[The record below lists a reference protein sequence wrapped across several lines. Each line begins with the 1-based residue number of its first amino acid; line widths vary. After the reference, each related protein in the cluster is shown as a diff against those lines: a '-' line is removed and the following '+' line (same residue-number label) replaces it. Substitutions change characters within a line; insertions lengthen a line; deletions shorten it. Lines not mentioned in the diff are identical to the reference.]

1 MLRLEPLL
9 DERLATVVFERVG
22 ALAANDEDVVV
33 VDDDDDDDDDVDD
46 DDDKENVFDETCD
59 HNLSMSA
66 S

>member
-1 MLRLEPLL
+1 VLRLETLL
-9 DERLATVVFERVG
+9 DERLETVVFERVG

-33 VDDDDDDDDDVDD
+33 DDDDDDVDD

>member
-9 DERLATVVFERVG
+9 DERLETVVFERVG

-33 VDDDDDDDDDVDD
+33 DDDDDDVDD